1 MPARTIRLAAWS
13 ATSCGGAPV
22 AAPTVWATP
31 PWPSHRSVATGPGL
45 TVLTRMPRGPDF
57 LGQRLAEAGQARLG
71 DAVVHHGRVGQPGI
85 HRAGGD
91 DHAGALSACLALTA
105 ARPVRARAASG
116 RDRTRRAPRPLP
128 ALRRDPPIRACRA

>member
-1 MPARTIRLAAWS
+1 MFEAWSLARKSTRSATSSGRVKRPVTIWLAARS

-71 DAVVHHGRVGQPGI
+71 DAVVHHGRVGQ
-85 HRAGGD
+85 
-91 DHAGALSACLALTA
+91 
-105 ARPVRARAASG
+105 
-116 RDRTRRAPRPLP
+116 
-128 ALRRDPPIRACRA
+128 